1 MSKIKKILSS
11 VLAVV
16 MIACCFVVLTAC
28 DKNNDGADDDKNTPK
43 TVEVGTYTQ
52 LTEALAGDAD
62 VIKFTDDIAV
72 TTQLEVTRKVTID
85 LNGKTLSNSEDIWD
99 DNENVKTWSII
110 SVRDGGN
117 LTVTGN
123 GKIDAKENDCYDF
136 DVCGGKLTIENGTFV
151 GNVSAVYVHHGEAT
165 IKGGSYSIKQLDPK
179 THDERFTLNL
189 LDENGK
195 NGTAKITVSG
205 GEFKKFD
212 PAHSDSENPEK
223 NYLAEGYKSQLKS
236 GSTEIYEVVAE

>member
-16 MIACCFVVLTAC
+16 MIACCSVVLTAC
-28 DKNNDGADDDKNTPK
+28 DKTK
-43 TVEVGTYTQ
+43 TVKVGTYNE
-52 LTEALAGDAD
+52 LVSALKGDAD
-62 VIKFTDDIAV
+62 VVQLTDNIDVIA
-72 TTQLEVTRKVTID
+72 QLEVTRKVTID
-85 LNGKTLSNSEDIWD
+85 LNGKTLSNSEDIWNN
-99 DNENVKTWSII
+99 NENVKTWSII
-110 SVRDGGN
+110 SVKDGGN

-123 GKIDAKENDCYDF
+123 GKIDAKENDCHAF
-136 DVCGGKLTIENGTFV
+136 DVRGGKLTIENGTFV
-151 GNVSAVYVHHGEAT
+151 GNVSVVYVHHGEAF
-165 IKGGSYSIKQLDPK
+165 IKGGSYSLKQLKP
-179 THDERFTLNL
+179 DERYTLNL
-189 LDENGK
+189 YDANGK

-236 GSTEIYEVVAE
+236 GSTDIYEVVRA